1 MSNVGHTSI
10 DWRTLEWSEASREP
24 AVRVSAP
31 SASALLDDLDA
42 CLRDGRGFAVAT
54 LNLDH
59 LVKFRRIPAFADVYA
74 SMTHVTAD
82 GNPIVWLSRLAG
94 QGVELAPGSELV
106 EPVSRLAAKRGVS
119 VGLFG
124 STQESLSRAAD
135 ALKDRIPGLDVA
147 FLRSPPMGFDVTSE
161 EADRLIHEMAGSGAR
176 VIFLALGAPKQE
188 LLAAR
193 ILQAYP
199 QIGTLSIGAGLDFL
213 SGAQNRAPVW
223 MRELAMEWLWRLGQ
237 DPGRMWRRYRDCFA
251 ILPSLAAASLRLRLS
266 RQDRDRRGHT

>member
-1 MSNVGHTSI
+1 VSGVGQILI

-24 AVRVSAP
+24 AVRVTAP
-31 SASALLDDLDA
+31 SAGALLDDLDA

-59 LVKFRRIPAFADVYA
+59 LVKFRRVPAFAEVYA

-106 EPVSRLAAKRGVS
+106 EPVSRLAATRGVS

-124 STQESLSRAAD
+124 STEESLSRAAE
-135 ALKDRIPGLDVA
+135 ALKDRVPGLTIA
-147 FLRSPPMGFDVTSE
+147 FSRSPPMGFDVTGE
-161 EADRLIHEMAGSGAR
+161 EADRLIREMAESGAR

-188 LLAAR
+188 FLAAR
-193 ILQAYP
+193 ILRTYP
-199 QIGTLSIGAGLDFL
+199 EIGTLSIGAGLDFL
-213 SGAQNRAPVW
+213 SGAQSRAPRWV
-223 MRELAMEWLWRLGQ
+223 RELALEWLWRLGQ
-237 DPGRMWRRYRDCFA
+237 NPARMWRRYRDCFA
-251 ILPSLAAASLRLRLS
+251 ILPGLTAASLRLRMS
-266 RQDRDRRGHT
+266 RQGRDRRGLS